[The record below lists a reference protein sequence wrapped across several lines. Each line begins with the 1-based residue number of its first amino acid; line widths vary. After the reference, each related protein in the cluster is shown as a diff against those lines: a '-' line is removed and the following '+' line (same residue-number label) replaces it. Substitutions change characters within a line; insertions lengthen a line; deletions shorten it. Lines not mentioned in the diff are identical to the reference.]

1 MLQRVSRWELT
12 NKSLGDCS
20 FIQLKGSKRFDT
32 VEEIDLTNNRLSD
45 LAFIQSNSLKILDLS
60 ENQLRTLSLSA

>member
-32 VEEIDLTNNRLSD
+32 IDLTNNRLSD